1 MSLPRDYNAADPLGE
16 EEGKGGDIER
26 GREKEEGGG
35 EGERWRGGE
44 KGRQGKRRGDTC
56 LRIRN
61 SSLPGFMPQTLWDI
75 KI

>member
-1 MSLPRDYNAADPLGE
+1 MLLTHWEKKRERGGLQ
-16 EEGKGGDIER
+16 GGDIER
-26 GREKEEGGG
+26 GKEKEEGGG

-44 KGRQGKRRGDTC
+44 KGREGKRRGGIC